1 METKK
6 CNICKIRA
14 YIKCEQC
21 SAPTYFCSR
30 GHLYSHK
37 MKCHRA
43 MSANHLKKTTS
54 PQQQGYI
61 APQQPTPQSQ
71 QVDMRKLF
79 EHLQST
85 KKDIITK
92 MSECKFTEAIELI
105 NKSLT
110 LSRKFYQEDHP
121 FNIELLYTLSECYF
135 NISNLDQAK
144 SNLESII
151 SLTDFL
157 SSPSTT
163 SIFRHKANM
172 LLGAISLNL
181 GDFGAALKA
190 YTQCEEELPSICREP
205 ELNVKLASV
214 YLNLGICY
222 IYLSNTNIAEKYLKK
237 GLSQTEG
244 ILGNDTIHKIN
255 ADLYENLGVLY
266 EQNFKFKESMVYYK
280 KSLKLKFGLYG
291 DNHDEVL
298 ELQYK
303 ISSVYLS
310 LKQYKEAEE
319 ILNSMTEVVLKDKIN
334 FATQETIYRY
344 ASYFYTFG
352 VVLIKM
358 GKLNISRF
366 YLLKAKDILEGFLNS
381 DDPLFTNISNLVKV
395 CDRASRR

>member
-1 METKK
+1 M
-6 CNICKIRA
+6 
-14 YIKCEQC
+14 
-21 SAPTYFCSR
+21 
-30 GHLYSHK
+30 
-37 MKCHRA
+37 
-43 MSANHLKKTTS
+43 
-54 PQQQGYI
+54 
-61 APQQPTPQSQ
+61 
-71 QVDMRKLF
+71 
-79 EHLQST
+79 
-85 KKDIITK
+85 
-92 MSECKFTEAIELI
+92 
-105 NKSLT
+105 
-110 LSRKFYQEDHP
+110 
-121 FNIELLYTLSECYF
+121 
-135 NISNLDQAK
+135 
-144 SNLESII
+144 
-151 SLTDFL
+151 
-157 SSPSTT
+157 
-163 SIFRHKANM
+163 
-172 LLGAISLNL
+172 
-181 GDFGAALKA
+181 
-190 YTQCEEELPSICREP
+190 
-205 ELNVKLASV
+205 
-214 YLNLGICY
+214 
-222 IYLSNTNIAEKYLKK
+222 KK

>member
-1 METKK
+1 MSLSLFRTWLL
-6 CNICKIRA
+6 IA
-14 YIKCEQC
+14 QF
-21 SAPTYFCSR
+21 TYFF
-30 GHLYSHK
+30 
-37 MKCHRA
+37 
-43 MSANHLKKTTS
+43 T
-54 PQQQGYI
+54 I
-61 APQQPTPQSQ
+61 TP
-71 QVDMRKLF
+71 KLISSLCCGIYNSKGF
-79 EHLQST
+79 P
-85 KKDIITK
+85 
-92 MSECKFTEAIELI
+92 AI
-105 NKSLT
+105 K
-110 LSRKFYQEDHP
+110 
-121 FNIELLYTLSECYF
+121 
-135 NISNLDQAK
+135 
-144 SNLESII
+144 
-151 SLTDFL
+151 
-157 SSPSTT
+157 
-163 SIFRHKANM
+163 
-172 LLGAISLNL
+172 
-181 GDFGAALKA
+181 
-190 YTQCEEELPSICREP
+190 
-205 ELNVKLASV
+205 
-214 YLNLGICY
+214 GICY